1 MKIQGIDHVLLTVRE
16 MATTIA
22 FYQRVLGLRHELF
35 EGQYNAHHFGDQ
47 KINLHPF
54 RAEYTPH
61 ADLPAPGTVDLCFVS
76 EGEIEDVIET
86 MRSRGIAIE
95 IGPVDQTGARG
106 RMRSIYFRDPDRNLI
121 EVACYEP

>member
-35 EGQYNAHHFGDQ
+35 EGQYNALHFGDQ